1 MLNTVLGL
9 SDKFN
14 GTINPKITIKL
25 FGEIKR
31 KNNNNTNRST
41 IIVIDPQ
48 NQQCMQQEYR
58 LHGCQEGHVVFFG
71 AFTKLREA
79 RISFVMSVPLSTWNS
94 SAFPGRYFR
103 KFVV

>member
-14 GTINPKITIKL
+14 GTIDPKITINL
-25 FGEIKR
+25 FREIKR

-41 IIVIDPQ
+41 TIVIDPQ

-58 LHGCQEGHVVFFG
+58 LHGY
-71 AFTKLREA
+71 K
-79 RISFVMSVPLSTWNS
+79 
-94 SAFPGRYFR
+94 
-103 KFVV
+103 